1 MIHTIGDSHSKFPW
15 EKIPGVK
22 VHWLRA
28 ILAFTA
34 GRDGLKRVN
43 ISNIGLKPNDSIIFC
58 FGEID
63 CRGHIHKHL
72 TEDNTYQKQID
83 LIVKK
88 YFDTI
93 KLNKDVVKFDIN
105 IAVNNVVPVYELP
118 KTNKKNH
125 PKFPFLGTN
134 ENRKVYVK
142 YFNSQLKKYCDLNN
156 YLFIDVYDK
165 YTDSKGFLNKSLSD
179 GNIHIGNPKY
189 LLNFLKEKSLL

>member
-1 MIHTIGDSHSKFPW
+1 MIHTIGDSHAKIPW
-15 EKIPGVK
+15 EKIPSVK
-22 VHWLRA
+22 VHYLRA
-28 ILAFTA
+28 ILAFSA

-93 KLNKDVVKFDIN
+93 KLNKDLIKFDIN
-105 IAVNNVVPVYELP
+105 IAVNNVVPAYE
-118 KTNKKNH
+118 TQTGQRHH
-125 PKFPFLGTN
+125 PQFPFLGSN
-134 ENRKVYVK
+134 EDRKTYVK

-179 GNIHIGNPKY
+179 GDIHIGNTKH
-189 LLNFLKEKSLL
+189 LFNFLKENFLI